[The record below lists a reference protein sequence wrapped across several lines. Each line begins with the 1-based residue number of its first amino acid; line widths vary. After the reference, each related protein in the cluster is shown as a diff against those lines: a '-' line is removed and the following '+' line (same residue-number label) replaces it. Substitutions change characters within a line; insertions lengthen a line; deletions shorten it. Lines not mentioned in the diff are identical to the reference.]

1 MDWFISLTRVVMKTE
16 WPENHPFKCH
26 QRSTETEAVKLFK
39 AMLKFEMDCACRE
52 YETHPVV
59 LLVVDMSQLGDWDN
73 KLKTIKSLDNR
84 ISKDVQQYQ
93 LSELTEY
100 SSQIAEN
107 TEDLLVE
114 VY

>member
-1 MDWFISLTRVVMKTE
+1 MKTE
-16 WPENHPFKCH
+16 WPENHPFKSH

-39 AMLKFEMDCACRE
+39 AMLKFEMKSACRE
-52 YETHPVV
+52 YETHAVV
-59 LLVVDMSQLGDWDN
+59 RLLVDMSQLGDWDN
-73 KLKTIKSLDNR
+73 TLKNIKSLDNR

-100 SSQIAEN
+100 WSQIAEN

-114 VY
+114 VR